1 MGDVEAGAAA
11 VEAEGELELPPFATH
26 SGTTRDLVGAPKG
39 MRLTK
44 WRSIP
49 DRSESRGRKGR
60 GKKEELSSFFV
71 LLRKLQ
77 RAERERRERERGE
90 RVRMEVE
97 VVEDDMP
104 RAVT

>member
-26 SGTTRDLVGAPKG
+26 SGTTRDLKGPKG
-39 MRLTK
+39 MRLAK

-60 GKKEELSSFFV
+60 GKKEGLSSFFV

-77 RAERERRERERGE
+77 RAERE
-90 RVRMEVE
+90 
-97 VVEDDMP
+97 
-104 RAVT
+104 

>member
-26 SGTTRDLVGAPKG
+26 SGTTRDLKGPKG
-39 MRLTK
+39 MRLAK

-60 GKKEELSSFFV
+60 GKKEGLSSFFFGSC
-71 LLRKLQ
+71 REQ
-77 RAERERRERERGE
+77 REKEEREERE
-90 RVRMEVE
+90 
-97 VVEDDMP
+97 
-104 RAVT
+104 

>member
-26 SGTTRDLVGAPKG
+26 SGTTRDLKGAQGNAPRE
-39 MRLTK
+39 MAVDT
-44 WRSIP
+44 RSFG
-49 DRSESRGRKGR
+49 ESR
-60 GKKEELSSFFV
+60 KEGLSSFFV

-77 RAERERRERERGE
+77 RAERERRERGE
-90 RVRMEVE
+90 RVRTEVE